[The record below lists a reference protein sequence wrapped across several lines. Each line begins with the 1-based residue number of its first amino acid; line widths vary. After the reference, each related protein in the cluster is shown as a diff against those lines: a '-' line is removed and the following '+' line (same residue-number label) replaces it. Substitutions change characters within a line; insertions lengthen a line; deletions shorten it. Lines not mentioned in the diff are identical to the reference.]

1 MADTVGD
8 FLVKRLS
15 QWGIKRV
22 FGYPGDGINGILAA
36 FGRAPDALEFVQVR
50 HEEEAAFMAG
60 GHAKFTGEVGICLAT
75 SGPGAIHL
83 LNGLYDAKLDH
94 TPVVAIVGQATRA
107 SLGGHFQQEVDLPAL
122 FKDVAGQYVQLC
134 TAPEQARHLI
144 DRAIRIARA
153 ERCVTAIIFP
163 NDVQEAEAVPEPAHV
178 HGTLHTG
185 IDFTQPDIMPK
196 PADLQRAADIL
207 NAGEKVA
214 LLIGAGAASAMRE
227 VVDVAELLRAG
238 VAKALL
244 GKAVLS
250 DDLPFCTGQIGLLG
264 TKASWTLMK
273 ECDTLLMVGSTF
285 PYGEFLPKE
294 GQAKCVQID
303 LDPKMLSLRYP
314 ADVALVG
321 DAALTLRALKP
332 LLHAKSNGKWR
343 DTIERASRD
352 WWLEEGKRAHLE
364 ADPVNPELV
373 YWEMSERL
381 SDDSLIAVDTGMST
395 TWFARALKVRHGMK
409 VAVSGT
415 LATMGPAISFAA
427 AAKFAFPYR
436 PALALVGDGAMQ
448 MLGINAM
455 ITVAKYWKRW
465 PDPRFIVVV
474 LNNGDLN
481 MVSWELRALGGSPK
495 LPQTQ
500 DVPPF
505 DYAAYAELLGFAGV
519 RIARPADVQPGLDQ
533 AFAARR
539 PVLID
544 VHADAD
550 VVALPPHATFEQT
563 RNLFEALAKGDPD
576 RGPVLRQLLKQLAL

>member
-1 MADTVGD
+1 
-8 FLVKRLS
+8 
-15 QWGIKRV
+15 
-22 FGYPGDGINGILAA
+22 
-36 FGRAPDALEFVQVR
+36 
-50 HEEEAAFMAG
+50 
-60 GHAKFTGEVGICLAT
+60 
-75 SGPGAIHL
+75 
-83 LNGLYDAKLDH
+83 
-94 TPVVAIVGQATRA
+94 
-107 SLGGHFQQEVDLPAL
+107 
-122 FKDVAGQYVQLC
+122 
-134 TAPEQARHLI
+134 
-144 DRAIRIARA
+144 
-153 ERCVTAIIFP
+153 
-163 NDVQEAEAVPEPAHV
+163 
-178 HGTLHTG
+178 
-185 IDFTQPDIMPK
+185 
-196 PADLQRAADIL
+196 
-207 NAGEKVA
+207 
-214 LLIGAGAASAMRE
+214 
-227 VVDVAELLRAG
+227 
-238 VAKALL
+238 
-244 GKAVLS
+244 
-250 DDLPFCTGQIGLLG
+250 
-264 TKASWTLMK
+264 
-273 ECDTLLMVGSTF
+273 
-285 PYGEFLPKE
+285 
-294 GQAKCVQID
+294 
-303 LDPKMLSLRYP
+303 
-314 ADVALVG
+314 
-321 DAALTLRALKP
+321 
-332 LLHAKSNGKWR
+332 
-343 DTIERASRD
+343 
-352 WWLEEGKRAHLE
+352 
-364 ADPVNPELV
+364 
-373 YWEMSERL
+373 MSERL

-427 AAKFAFPYR
+427 AAKFAFPYM

-465 PDPRFIVVV
+465 PDPRFIIVV